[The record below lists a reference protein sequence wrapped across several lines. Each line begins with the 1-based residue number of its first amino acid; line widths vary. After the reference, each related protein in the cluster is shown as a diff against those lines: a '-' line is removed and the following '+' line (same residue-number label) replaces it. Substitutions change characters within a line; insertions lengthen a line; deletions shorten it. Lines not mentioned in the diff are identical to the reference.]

1 MFIKIFTI
9 IRKLLYST
17 GNPTQCSV
25 MACMGKDSK
34 KKGGD
39 IYIKIWLPMWNSG
52 KESVCQ
58 CRRRSFDHLVGKI
71 PWSQKWQPTPVFLPE
86 KFHGQRN

>member
-39 IYIKIWLPMWNSG
+39 IYIKIWLWRVPFSVKLSLERSG
-52 KESVCQ
+52 
-58 CRRRSFDHLVGKI
+58 DT
-71 PWSQKWQPTPVFLPE
+71 QKTQTPAKGSRLE
-86 KFHGQRN
+86 GS